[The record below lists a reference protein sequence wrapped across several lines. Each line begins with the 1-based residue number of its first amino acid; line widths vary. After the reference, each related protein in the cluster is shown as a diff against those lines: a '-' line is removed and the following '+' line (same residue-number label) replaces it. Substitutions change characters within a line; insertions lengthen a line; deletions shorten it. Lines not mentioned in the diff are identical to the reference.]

1 MQTDVTL
8 ETTPDVALSEPEQI
22 DPFNQALGE
31 LQSEVRKLEA
41 AFAELSNLQAEKETL
56 EHALAQA
63 GEDERA
69 VLSDTTL
76 SESQGVKRLT
86 EARARRDLR
95 QERLI
100 EHKKRIASYC
110 DLLLF
115 DIAEPLR
122 RSFAIFA
129 NELLV
134 RTERRIQE
142 LVDSL
147 WPYGSVAF
155 DSHDLVRSSVPVKKL
170 ERIGYA
176 IAAAPPKDPAA
187 ALEELKRLPREW
199 LDELRAIV
207 QVETNER
214 TS

>member
-31 LQSEVRKLEA
+31 LEAEVQKLDA

-100 EHKKRIASYC
+100 EHKKRVASYC

-115 DIAEPLR
+115 DIAEPMR

-129 NELLV
+129 NELLL
-134 RTERRIQE
+134 RTERKIQN

-147 WPYGSVAF
+147 WPYGSVSF
-155 DSHDLVRSSVPVKKL
+155 DTHNLVRECVPVKKL

-187 ALEELKRLPREW
+187 ALEELKRVPREW
-199 LDELRAIV
+199 LNELAEMV
-207 QVETNER
+207 QAEADQ
-214 TS
+214 